1 MSGPPRAG
9 SLAANGGCTMADA
22 PQSITETAS
31 RAPDPVVP
39 LAATLAVA
47 RGDDPLGHAGGRAS

>member
-1 MSGPPRAG
+1 
-9 SLAANGGCTMADA
+9 MADA